1 MTGVTPLGL
10 LALLDALTLL
20 VTSALLLY
28 PVVRYSTNVA
38 HPRGTL
44 ALSAAFFLLTVAAVD
59 AVLYGA
65 SLRLSAVV
73 LLASLASLVGTAAF
87 ARPFLSLPARPG
99 DTGADAGDDATE
111 PAPFE
116 SQFGQEGDR

>member
-20 VTSALLLY
+20 ATSALLAY

-38 HPRGTL
+38 HTGGTL
-44 ALSAAFFLLTVAAVD
+44 ALAVSFFLLTVAAVD
-59 AVLYGA
+59 AVVYGA
-65 SLRLSAVV
+65 SLRLSTVV

-87 ARPFLSLPARPG
+87 ARPFLSLPTWPSDAEAR
-99 DTGADAGDDATE
+99 DDATE

-116 SQFGQEGDR
+116 SPFGQEGDP